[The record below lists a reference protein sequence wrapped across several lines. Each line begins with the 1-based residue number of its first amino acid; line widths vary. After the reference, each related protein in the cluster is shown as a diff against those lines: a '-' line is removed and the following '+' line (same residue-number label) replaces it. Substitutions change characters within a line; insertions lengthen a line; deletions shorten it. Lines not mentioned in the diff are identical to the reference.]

1 MAVHIR
7 ATTERAAWFPARPE
21 PRPLATGGIALNVL
35 LGQADSRNDP
45 VGNLTPR
52 ANISGPTPPAST
64 PTTTQEQTE
73 TEVEE
78 PDD

>member
-1 MAVHIR
+1 MH
-7 ATTERAAWFPARPE
+7 
-21 PRPLATGGIALNVL
+21 RPLTRILLVVLAVAALAAGGIALNVLL

-52 ANISGPTPPAST
+52 ANISQPTPPA
-64 PTTTQEQTE
+64 PNRTTTQEHTE

>member
-1 MAVHIR
+1 MH
-7 ATTERAAWFPARPE
+7 
-21 PRPLATGGIALNVL
+21 RPLTRILLVVVAVAALAAGGIALNVL
-35 LGQADSRNDP
+35 LLGQADSRSDP

-52 ANISGPTPPAST
+52 ANISEPTPPAST
-64 PTTTQEQTE
+64 PTTTQEETE

>member
-1 MAVHIR
+1 MH
-7 ATTERAAWFPARPE
+7 
-21 PRPLATGGIALNVL
+21 RPLTRILLVALAVVALAAGGIALNLLL

-52 ANISGPTPPAST
+52 ANIQPTPPAST
-64 PTTTQEQTE
+64 PTTTHEQTE
-73 TEVEE
+73 TKVEE

>member
-1 MAVHIR
+1 MH
-7 ATTERAAWFPARPE
+7 
-21 PRPLATGGIALNVL
+21 RPLTRILLVALAVAALAAGGMALNILL

-52 ANISGPTPPAST
+52 ANISQPTPPT
-64 PTTTQEQTE
+64 PTRTTTQEHTE

>member
-1 MAVHIR
+1 MH
-7 ATTERAAWFPARPE
+7 
-21 PRPLATGGIALNVL
+21 RPLTRILLVVLAVAALAAGGIALNILL

-52 ANISGPTPPAST
+52 ANIGQPTPPAST
-64 PTTTQEQTE
+64 PTTTQEHTE

>member
-1 MAVHIR
+1 MH
-7 ATTERAAWFPARPE
+7 
-21 PRPLATGGIALNVL
+21 RPLTRILLVVLAVAALAAGSIALNVLL

-52 ANISGPTPPAST
+52 ADISQPTPPAST
-64 PTTTQEQTE
+64 PTTTQEHTE

>member
-1 MAVHIR
+1 MH
-7 ATTERAAWFPARPE
+7 
-21 PRPLATGGIALNVL
+21 RPLAGILLVALAVAALAAGGIALNVLL

-45 VGNLTPR
+45 VGRLTPR
-52 ANISGPTPPAST
+52 ANIGEPTPPTSI
-64 PTTTQEQTE
+64 PTTTHEQTE

>member
-1 MAVHIR
+1 VH
-7 ATTERAAWFPARPE
+7 
-21 PRPLATGGIALNVL
+21 RPLTRILLVVLAVAALAVGGIALNLLL

-45 VGNLTPR
+45 VGRLTPR
-52 ANISGPTPPAST
+52 ADISQRTPTAST
-64 PTTTQEQTE
+64 PTTTREQTE

>member
-1 MAVHIR
+1 MH
-7 ATTERAAWFPARPE
+7 
-21 PRPLATGGIALNVL
+21 RPLTNILLVAFAVAALAAGGIALNVL
-35 LGQADSRNDP
+35 LLERADSRNDP

-52 ANISGPTPPAST
+52 ANISQPTPPAPA
-64 PTTTQEQTE
+64 PTTTHEQTE